1 MGVGQLGSTKSK
13 TLKRAGG
20 QSSGNLRDSYL
31 KIKKKKKNI
40 VQHIYKI
47 TNASFL
53 HLSNTCMS
61 CIAI

>member
-31 KIKKKKKNI
+31 KIKKKKTLYNI
-40 VQHIYKI
+40 YIKLLMHHFYTSVILVCH
-47 TNASFL
+47 A
-53 HLSNTCMS
+53 
-61 CIAI
+61 